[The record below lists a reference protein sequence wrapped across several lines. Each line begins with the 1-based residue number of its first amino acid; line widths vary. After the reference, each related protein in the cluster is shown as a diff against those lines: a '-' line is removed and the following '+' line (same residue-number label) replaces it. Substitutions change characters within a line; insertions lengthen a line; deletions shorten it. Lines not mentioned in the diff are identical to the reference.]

1 MVPVPGTPVGGERP
15 RRRPPEGAGGA
26 DAMEVDPGSP
36 AAPRRLFCPVGGCPC
51 ADANSARGWTS
62 DSTLRA
68 HVDAHLAGSLS
79 GQVPSAWLQ
88 DRSLQQC
95 LVCGLSVSTRFGI
108 HPTCRPAARAVGGA
122 VGSGPRDTDGPLPSL
137 AEIQCS
143 YTPTLRHVPPSAR
156 YAWGQALTRACAA
169 VAEYN
174 DEAAWVHLLLM
185 LPKCVL
191 CSPRRGGRKHQRTA
205 AAFTIERLK
214 RWNDGERASLWASRP
229 QPQRPHGRDMT
240 AEQKRDFATGLAREG
255 FDKKACTA
263 LLSHGLCDHSQATV
277 AALRALHPTSAAP
290 VVPALESLPLAPG
303 FDVDAVTQALR
314 RFPSPLPFRHGA
326 GA

>member
-1 MVPVPGTPVGGERP
+1 
-15 RRRPPEGAGGA
+15 
-26 DAMEVDPGSP
+26 MEVDPGSP

-122 VGSGPRDTDGPLPSL
+122 VGSGPRDTDGPLPSS

-143 YTPTLRHVPPSAR
+143 YTPTLRHVPPSTR

-174 DEAAWVHLLLM
+174 DEAAWVHLLM

-191 CSPRRGGRKHQRTA
+191 CSPAGVAGNISA
-205 AAFTIERLK
+205 
-214 RWNDGERASLWASRP
+214 P
-229 QPQRPHGRDMT
+229 QPPSPSNASSVGMM
-240 AEQKRDFATGLAREG
+240 ASGPLCGPVGLSRSG
-255 FDKKACTA
+255 
-263 LLSHGLCDHSQATV
+263 
-277 AALRALHPTSAAP
+277 PM
-290 VVPALESLPLAPG
+290 
-303 FDVDAVTQALR
+303 AVT
-314 RFPSPLPFRHGA
+314 
-326 GA
+326 